1 MKTFFVVFW
10 GISASIFLMF
20 LIGCFHGYFYPLKY
34 EDEIAFYSLEYDIN
48 PTLVASVINV
58 ESGFNKDRVSSKG
71 AMGLMQLMPKTAQWV
86 ATKLGES
93 FEKDDLFD
101 PKINIKYGAYY
112 LSYLINY
119 FSDENLAICAYNAGM
134 GNVNEWL
141 GSENFY
147 VNRKISTI
155 PFKETQ
161 NYYNKVLKNK
171 RYYKNK
177 FQKIDNSL

>member
-1 MKTFFVVFW
+1 MKTFFIVFW
-10 GISASIFLMF
+10 GVSASFLLMF
-20 LIGCFHGYFYPLKY
+20 LISCFYGYFYPIKY
-34 EDEIAFYSLEYDIN
+34 EQEIYSYSKDYGVN
-48 PTLVASVINV
+48 PDLVASVINV
-58 ESGFNKDRVSSKG
+58 ESGFNKDRVSNKG
-71 AMGLMQLMPKTAQWV
+71 AIGLMQLMPKTAQWV
-86 ATKLGES
+86 AEKLGENYQK
-93 FEKDDLFD
+93 EYLFN
-101 PKINIKYGAYY
+101 PQTNIKYGTYY

-141 GSENFY
+141 KTENFY
-147 VNRKISTI
+147 GNKKILAV